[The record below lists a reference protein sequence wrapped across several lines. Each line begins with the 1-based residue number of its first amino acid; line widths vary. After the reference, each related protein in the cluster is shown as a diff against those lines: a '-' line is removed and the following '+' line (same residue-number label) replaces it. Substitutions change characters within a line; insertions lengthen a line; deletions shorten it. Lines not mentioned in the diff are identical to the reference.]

1 MYTRIVARCTKRRL
15 RSYGGGASYSSGAY
29 MTARSHKQKPS
40 DSDNVVAQQPHR
52 HRIRARESGDG
63 VSKLSAAQ
71 RDWLLRGLSQPG
83 GKLPL
88 FNRDGQKI
96 SDRTIKSCIRQGWAE
111 PWFEN
116 PIKPD
121 WLVCKLTDSGRRALG
136 KKA

>member
-1 MYTRIVARCTKRRL
+1 
-15 RSYGGGASYSSGAY
+15 
-29 MTARSHKQKPS
+29 MTARSRKQTMS
-40 DSDNVVAQQPHR
+40 GDDNVVALQPHR
-52 HRIRARESGDG
+52 HRIRSREGGDG
-63 VSKLSAAQ
+63 VGKLSVAQ
-71 RDWLLRGLSQPG
+71 REWLARGLSQPG

-121 WLVCKLTDSGRRALG
+121 WLVCKLTESGRRVLG
-136 KKA
+136 Q

>member
-1 MYTRIVARCTKRRL
+1 MP
-15 RSYGGGASYSSGAY
+15 
-29 MTARSHKQKPS
+29 ARSHKPRPS
-40 DSDNVVAQQPHR
+40 DGDNVVALQPHR
-52 HRIRARESGDG
+52 HRTRSRDNGGNIG
-63 VSKLSAAQ
+63 KLSVAQ
-71 RDWLLRGLSQPG
+71 HDWLARGLAQPG

-136 KKA
+136 K